1 MLSAIKLMTM
11 IPVIGLA
18 MIIGI
23 TLGLFGGGGGIL
35 TVPLL
40 HYGLA
45 MPVDQAITASLLIIC
60 ITSIISTWQQAKH
73 HHVLWQE
80 GSLLGISGIIGA
92 AIGADL
98 SSLFPSQ
105 SLLLIL
111 AAIMLASS
119 IAMLC
124 NRNELL
130 SCNIN
135 TRHYPSIT
143 ILAIG
148 LIIGLIT
155 GTVGAGGGF
164 LVVPALVVL
173 LNLPLPIAI
182 GTSLFVIALNTAS
195 GFIVHYQTTALDF
208 ELITLLSLVAVIGA
222 LIGGKI
228 ALKVSLNTLRKSFS
242 LFIILIALSLIATE
256 LPVTIQQDWFIQH
269 AVLWALLMLAI
280 VVSLFYFLTR
290 SCLSSIW
297 RVPFFK

>member
-1 MLSAIKLMTM
+1 MTM

-60 ITSIISTWQQAKH
+60 ITSVISTWQHAKH
-73 HHVLWQE
+73 NHVLWRE
-80 GSLLGISGIIGA
+80 GSLLGLSGIIGA
-92 AIGADL
+92 VIGAQL
-98 SSLFPSQ
+98 SSLFPPQ

-130 SCNIN
+130 SCDIN
-135 TRHYPSIT
+135 TANHSPIT
-143 ILAIG
+143 VLAIG
-148 LIIGLIT
+148 LVVGIVT

-182 GTSLFVIALNTAS
+182 GTSLFVISLNTAS
-195 GFIVHYQTTALDF
+195 AFVAHYQTISLDF
-208 ELITLLSLVAVIGA
+208 KLIVIISLVAVTGA
-222 LIGGKI
+222 LVGGKI
-228 ALKVSLNTLRKSFS
+228 ALKVSINTLRKSFS
-242 LFIILIALSLIATE
+242 LFIILIALLLVATE
-256 LPVTIQQDWFIQH
+256 LPVAIQQDWFIQH
-269 AVLWALLMLAI
+269 AVSWAVLMLVI
-280 VVSLFYFLTR
+280 TLSLFYFLTR
-290 SCLSSIW
+290 SCLSKIW

>member
-1 MLSAIKLMTM
+1 M

-45 MPVDQAITASLLIIC
+45 MPVDQAIATSLLIIC
-60 ITSIISTWQQAKH
+60 ITSIFSTWQYTKQK
-73 HHVLWQE
+73 HVLWRE
-80 GSLLGISGIIGA
+80 GSLLGFSGIIGA
-92 AIGADL
+92 ALGAHL
-98 SSLFPSQ
+98 SVVFPSQ

-124 NRNELL
+124 NKNETLPCDL
-130 SCNIN
+130 N
-135 TRHYPSIT
+135 TTKQSPIS

-148 LIIGLIT
+148 LIVGIVT

-164 LVVPALVVL
+164 LVVPVLVLL
-173 LNLPLPIAI
+173 LNLPLPTAI
-182 GTSLFVIALNTAS
+182 GTSLYVISLNTAS
-195 GFIVHYQTTALDF
+195 GFIAHYQNTALDF
-208 ELITLLSLVAVIGA
+208 KLIAIISLLAVAGT

-228 ALKVSLNTLRKSFS
+228 ALKVSINTLRKSFS
-242 LFIILIALSLIATE
+242 LFIILIALLLIATE
-256 LPVTIQQDWFIQH
+256 LPAAIQQDWFQRH
-269 AVLWALLMLAI
+269 NVLWALLMLAI
-280 VVSLFYFLTR
+280 IISLFYFLTR
-290 SCLSSIW
+290 SCLSKIW
-297 RVPFFK
+297 RVPFFN